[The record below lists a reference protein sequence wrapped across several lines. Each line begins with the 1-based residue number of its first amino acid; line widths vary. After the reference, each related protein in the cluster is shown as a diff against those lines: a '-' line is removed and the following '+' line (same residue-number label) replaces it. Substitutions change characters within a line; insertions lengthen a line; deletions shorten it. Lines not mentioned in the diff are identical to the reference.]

1 MEANLMVFICI
12 VCFLC
17 GILVGIAIIFILHWS
32 NAKKSINLIRN
43 ITMDQISVLAYWP
56 QYGQSAEEVAWIIE
70 ACFDVLLN
78 REINANDYV
87 LTKASVVLTAII
99 GTGDSAT
106 DISNVIREG
115 RRIITEGIDNTKGI
129 RIKL

>member
-1 MEANLMVFICI
+1 
-12 VCFLC
+12 
-17 GILVGIAIIFILHWS
+17 
-32 NAKKSINLIRN
+32 
-43 ITMDQISVLAYWP
+43 MDQISVLAYWP

>member
-1 MEANLMVFICI
+1 MVFICI